1 MTTSIAGGCLCG
13 AVRYE
18 SNSGQVIGGHCH
30 CIDCQKS
37 SGTGHS
43 SHLGVP
49 KPAVTITGDT
59 TVFEA
64 PTDSGNTVSR
74 HFCPTCGSPVFS
86 TNASMPELLFLRAS
100 CLDDL
105 EVFQPGVVVYTKS
118 RPSWD
123 HVGQGL
129 PEFDGMPPPEA
140 MAEMSGK

>member
-1 MTTSIAGGCLCG
+1 MTTSVTGGCLCG

-18 SNSGQVIGGHCH
+18 SAGTQVIGGHCH

-43 SHLGVP
+43 SHMGVP
-49 KPAVTITGDT
+49 AEAVSISGET
-59 TVFEA
+59 TKFDA
-64 PTDSGNTVSR
+64 PTDAGSTVSR

-86 TNASMPELLFLRAS
+86 TNSSMPDLLFLRAS

-105 EVFQPGVVVYTKS
+105 EAFQPGVVVYTKS

-129 PEFDGMPPPEA
+129 PAFDAMPPPEA
-140 MAEMSGK
+140 MAEMSE